1 MWAAWLPREKIFGVQ
16 VERLRELADGARVGL
31 DLVTLDAHY
40 RRDADAG
47 PFREL
52 LLREQ
57 SALPKV
63 PELVADVQHPAGD
76 CSCPLPGYR
85 FIYQKLP

>member
-1 MWAAWLPREKIFGVQ
+1 MWAAWLPREKVFRVQ

-40 RRDADAG
+40 RRDADPG
-47 PFREL
+47 PLREL

-57 SALPKV
+57 RAFPKV

-76 CSCPLPGYR
+76 CSCPLR
-85 FIYQKLP
+85 VTALFTKKLP